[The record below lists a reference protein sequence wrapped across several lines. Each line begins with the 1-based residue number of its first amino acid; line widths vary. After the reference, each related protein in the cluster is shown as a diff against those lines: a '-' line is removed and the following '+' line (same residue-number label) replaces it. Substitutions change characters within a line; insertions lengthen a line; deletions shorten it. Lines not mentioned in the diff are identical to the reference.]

1 MIDFLDKIGVND
13 KNTKPM
19 PAVAASTGSVPFQ
32 CPISMQNE
40 KTTKLIGHIF
50 ECLGAL
56 QHLVRANQS
65 DIPVDINDETQS
77 MNDMNTKSVGK
88 LLHEMVTIYGLCGDT
103 INALLDADPDAA
115 GVEDTLGRL
124 PLHVCCDRDEPWM
137 DMVAALVEAKPEV
150 AYLFHIY
157 LILITI
163 RVLFLH
169 FLILNCRSDM
179 YCRPTTDTLLSLKYP
194 SKLMIREFVNFHNL
208 IKALN
213 CRDGAG
219 RLPLHVALD
228 RQNPSLEVVQLLV
241 RAHPAAASA
250 RRGLFMH
257 SSTLHIAVK

>member
-1 MIDFLDKIGVND
+1 MTRNLEESRIIYTSISDLFLIEILQVYDAQGLCSRRLNLSKEVLESIRRKSYTLSSSARRKALGNKDRDSFKLRLAASRHYDVPPHVIDFLDKIGVND
-13 KNTKPM
+13 KNTKPT
-19 PAVAASTGSVPFQ
+19 PAVSTSTGSVPFQ

-150 AYLFHIY
+150 FIDAID
-157 LILITI
+157 I
-163 RVLFLH
+163 R
-169 FLILNCRSDM
+169 
-179 YCRPTTDTLLSLKYP
+179 YCYAEEDFSCT
-194 SKLMIREFVNFHNL
+194 F
-208 IKALN
+208 
-213 CRDGAG
+213 
-219 RLPLHVALD
+219 
-228 RQNPSLEVVQLLV
+228 
-241 RAHPAAASA
+241 
-250 RRGLFMH
+250 
-257 SSTLHIAVK
+257 